1 MQERPAG
8 DDEVRQVD
16 GGAHAGT
23 GGEEE
28 EEVEEEAEVKRPS
41 LRDYVRHAWRGADNE
56 PFELPDKG
64 EPLVTHAL
72 FGADGISTPYRGI
85 REALAAAATDANADD
100 DDDAEAA
107 AMRTQ
112 LQGLMGS
119 IQAADAQLS
128 QLLMLAADIGNG
140 LTKKMKKK
148 RFGYVNVLF
157 EERIGEAPKNLCR
170 TTSRSEGRRPNWVY
184 ILLRAKR
191 GGYVGYQCSAEEWQE
206 VNENVAFE
214 PRAEESPPPQQQARA
229 EHDIES
235 AQSTGDK
242 QEATHA
248 KAKTLKR
255 KRSAAA
261 KNNGDAAK
269 KGSPRPAAADEGT
282 GANGGGGDDSE
293 VEEQTAT
300 PRAADR
306 APRRDLCS
314 LPCYD
319 LESAVADR
327 GDTENPLVTSTPDV
341 HTNVPETPLQ
351 QVGTRRITRHPTDE
365 TLMKFA
371 REALRDLKRVPSHPN
386 KLFGSANTTTRVV
399 ERTEDG
405 LMVRGRTL
413 AGPVPPP

>member
-28 EEVEEEAEVKRPS
+28 EEVEAEAEVKRPS
-41 LRDYVRHAWRGADNE
+41 LRDYVRHAWRGADDE

-85 REALAAAATDANADD
+85 REALAAAATDANADG
-100 DDDAEAA
+100 DDAETAA
-107 AMRTQ
+107 IKAR
-112 LQGLMGS
+112 LRELMGS
-119 IQAADAQLS
+119 IEAADQRLAH
-128 QLLMLAADIGNG
+128 LLMFAADIGNG
-140 LTKKMKKK
+140 LTKKKPKMSDS
-148 RFGYVNVLF
+148 YLNVLF

-170 TTSRSEGRRPNWVY
+170 MTSRSEGRRPNWVY

-191 GGYVGYQCSAEEWQE
+191 GGYVGYECSAKEWQAL
-206 VNENVAFE
+206 NENVAFE
-214 PRAEESPPPQQQARA
+214 PSAEESPPPQQQAEA

-248 KAKTLKR
+248 KAKPLKR
-255 KRSAAA
+255 KRRAAA

-282 GANGGGGDDSE
+282 GANGAGGDDSE
-293 VEEQTAT
+293 VEELTGT

-314 LPCYD
+314 LPSYD

-327 GDTENPLVTSTPDV
+327 GDAENPLVTSTPDV
-341 HTNVPETPLQ
+341 HANVPETPLQ

-371 REALRDLKRVPSHPN
+371 REALEDLKRVPSHPN